1 MESKASYEF
10 SAHEKNVHSAAVSP
24 KSCQIIATGGADAKV
39 NIWRVGSRANIF
51 SLSSKRA
58 SPIESLCFDSDEM
71 CVISGASGGSVNVY
85 DLSVGQ
91 LVRCLGGHN
100 SGVTS
105 LNYHPYGEFLVSG
118 SQDCSMKFWDVR
130 NKSCVETYTGH
141 KKEITCVRFSPDGKW
156 VVSAGQDGQLLFY
169 DLVASKHINTIKLA
183 PAYITSFEFNP
194 TEFSLAAITSNRNIR
209 FWDLETM
216 KLTGSTPP
224 ESQPIK
230 TMAYSNLGHQLFTS
244 SKSAL
249 KIWDIIENNA
259 VKLEETVE
267 IGWDR
272 NLADLKM
279 VNNDQMV
286 GVSFTGQFVSIW
298 EIDLSA
304 YLSGEAAYQ
313 QQNEGDP
320 NDEPPEQQLQKRR
333 SIGQQDNNSNNNNY
347 SDNKREPSPS
357 PAQAKGEYD
366 NNIQKRMGN
375 FPAEEKRN
383 SSPALG
389 GGGGD
394 NDVAAQG
401 KGRFSYPSS
410 NNPASNRSFKDGPSP
425 APPALELKSA
435 ASSPEETTTDYK
447 VSTYDED
454 EKNRPEVVAEEGY
467 SPAVMASS
475 MRETFF
481 EKFKSSLNDSSN
493 LRNISKD
500 NEEEEYPFDG
510 DEEEVTPPPQPTP
523 MKLGGNALA
532 QLLPPS
538 SYDND
543 YNNNNQV
550 PINSKHV
557 PRAIG
562 INNLPPATA
571 TKPTTS
577 EKSTTPL
584 AAPSIAQQKAAAMKK
599 EMKEHSP
606 PITILSKPSSAHN
619 IHYGNITEV
628 ESKGIEALSVM
639 GVRHGHGVP
648 SSSSSANR
656 PPTGGNASNPP
667 PPLMIA
673 AHNSTENDSMK
684 CNEALDRLLFN
695 ANQVSGQLSQRLGTL
710 KMLRQL
716 WSKGDVLETLDHLSI
731 LSSAM
736 KMVNYQNISVLT
748 DFFSAINLSQQSLTL
763 DSCMKILP
771 ILEDMLSMTNNSTF
785 ISQSSGNQGE
795 HIVITAYKTLVSL
808 GSTFGELIRSTRSV
822 MSIGGGGGVDLSK
835 EARLNKCNSC
845 YEIFHKGKTRMEMLK
860 YQYRHNNEIQ
870 YVLDQYS
877 RICHQYFPN

>member
-39 NIWRVGSRANIF
+39 NIWRVGSRTNIF

-313 QQNEGDP
+313 QQNEFDP
-320 NDEPPEQQLQKRR
+320 TDEQPEQPQKRR
-333 SIGQQDNNSNNNNY
+333 SIGGQQDNYN
-347 SDNKREPSPS
+347 DNKREPSPS

-366 NNIQKRMGN
+366 NNIQKRMGS

-383 SSPALG
+383 SSSPAL
-389 GGGGD
+389 GGD

-410 NNPASNRSFKDGPSP
+410 NNPTSNRSFKDVPP

-435 ASSPEETTTDYK
+435 ASSPEITDYK

-454 EKNRPEVVAEEGY
+454 EKNIPEVVAEEGY
-467 SPAVMASS
+467 SPAIMASS

-500 NEEEEYPFDG
+500 EEEYPFDG

-543 YNNNNQV
+543 YNNG
-550 PINSKHV
+550 INSKHV

-562 INNLPPATA
+562 INNLPPVTA
-571 TKPTTS
+571 KPATS
-577 EKSTTPL
+577 EKANTSL

-619 IHYGNITEV
+619 IHYGNISEL
-628 ESKGIEALSVM
+628 ESKGIEGLTVVGA
-639 GVRHGHGVP
+639 RHGPGVP
-648 SSSSSANR
+648 SSSSANR

-667 PPLMIA
+667 PPLMIG
-673 AHNSTENDSMK
+673 AHNSTENDSVK
-684 CNEALDRLLFN
+684 CNEALDRLLSN

-736 KMVNYQNISVLT
+736 KLVNHQNISVLT

-795 HIVITAYKTLVSL
+795 HIVITAYKALVNL

-845 YEIFHKGKTRMEMLK
+845 YEVFHKGKTRMEMLK
-860 YQYRHNNEIQ
+860 YQYRHNSEIQ
-870 YVLDQYS
+870 DVLNQYS
-877 RICHQYFPN
+877 RLCHQYFPN